1 MQPKNT
7 QEIIDLFKNAV
18 VQIATQTG
26 TGTGFYVQEYNVIVT
41 NYHVV
46 GNQQKVSV
54 KGNQFEKFMS
64 NVLFMDEKYDLAF
77 LSPPENIAFSS
88 LPLADSSRVVDGD
101 TVIAIGHPFGLKYT
115 ATQGVVSKSDRVQ
128 NGVKYI
134 QIDAAINPGNSGGP
148 LVNHLGEIVGVNT
161 FIIRGGDNLGFAL
174 PSDQLTLALNQYM
187 PLRGEFALRCGSCL
201 TMNTASNVDGKY
213 CYNCGATI
221 QFPDQTNLEAVEPT
235 GIAKTIED
243 ILKDLGKN
251 IELARNGINQWQIT
265 EGSATIDISYND
277 KSYLVVS
284 DARLCNLPSENVGVL
299 YQYLLQENG
308 KLEGLTFSINGQHV
322 VLSNIMYDLDVTPE
336 SAKKIFQNLFKKAD
350 DYDDLLINEYQ
361 CTHILKD

>member
-54 KGNQFEKFMS
+54 KGNQFDKFMS

-77 LSPPENIAFSS
+77 LSPPENATFPN

-148 LVNHLGEIVGVNT
+148 LVSHLGEIVGVNT

-174 PSDQLTLALNQYM
+174 PSDQLSLALSQYL
-187 PLRGEFALRCGSCL
+187 PLRGE
-201 TMNTASNVDGKY
+201 
-213 CYNCGATI
+213 
-221 QFPDQTNLEAVEPT
+221 
-235 GIAKTIED
+235 
-243 ILKDLGKN
+243 
-251 IELARNGINQWQIT
+251 
-265 EGSATIDISYND
+265 
-277 KSYLVVS
+277 
-284 DARLCNLPSENVGVL
+284 
-299 YQYLLQENG
+299 
-308 KLEGLTFSINGQHV
+308 
-322 VLSNIMYDLDVTPE
+322 
-336 SAKKIFQNLFKKAD
+336 
-350 DYDDLLINEYQ
+350 
-361 CTHILKD
+361 